1 MLWGGSDVNKTSARG
16 KKHAKPAN
24 SSKNIF
30 VNVCRTVG
38 SVLIFL
44 LSSIGRLFATVFG
57 ALFNLVRGSRVALIS
72 CVVVLVLALGV
83 GIDTCVNWGKAY
95 AGVTVGGVDVSGMNS
110 KQIKDAL
117 STEFDQKMTDTT
129 VTIFANEDA
138 RSYVNDAIAQ
148 AEDRAQAEQLSV
160 DQARLNNQLWT
171 TSPHELGGSIDYDNL
186 AERATSV
193 GRGDG
198 GLFAR
203 LVSQFKGH
211 DVQVEI
217 AFDETQVEH
226 LAQKI
231 DDTLGDPRIDAD
243 ISISNG
249 WAAANYGHDGM
260 MVNRSTLADKIST
273 LVLDDSDDDT
283 FIAQVESAP
292 ARTTYEQADQLA
304 RALNVAIADGA
315 VFSYGNSKW
324 TASSITLGTWIST
337 TIEKKGNSWS
347 IVPYIQADVAK
358 PQIMKGILESSKIDP
373 VAISFD
379 KSTDGAISVHTDS
392 DSKIPDVADAA
403 SNLNESLFGLK
414 GKLEKGTSG
423 SVIEVAVSD
432 TTVEP
437 TMTLDDALSTGLVTA
452 VGSYTT
458 EYSTYSGTE
467 SRNHNIHL
475 AADLINDSIVKA
487 NGGRWSFNDVAGDC
501 NEERGFQAAGTIID
515 GQYVDNIGG
524 GICQVA
530 TTVFNA
536 VYESGLDIVERHNHS
551 LYLSSYPAG
560 RDAAVSYPDLQLVWA
575 DETDSDVLL
584 KATYTES
591 SITVTLYSAPLD
603 YSVSTEVGEWS
614 EGEKYETIKKEDASL
629 AKGQSYVKTH
639 GQDGRSITVV
649 RYVKDSTGAVVKT
662 NTFVSNYDPLN
673 EVVVQGP
680 GTEDDDED
688 SKDSD
693 SKKKANS

>member
-1 MLWGGSDVNKTSARG
+1 ML
-16 KKHAKPAN
+16 
-24 SSKNIF
+24 
-30 VNVCRTVG
+30 
-38 SVLIFL
+38 FL
-44 LSSIGRLFATVFG
+44 LSSIGRLLTTVFG

-72 CVVVLVLALGV
+72 CAVVLVLALGV
-83 GIDTCVNWGKAY
+83 GVDTCVNWGKAY

-117 STEFDQKMTDTT
+117 STEFDQKMTDTS

-171 TSPHELGGSIDYDNL
+171 TSPNELGGSIDYDNL
-186 AERATSV
+186 AERAISV

-203 LVSQFKGH
+203 LASQFKGH

-226 LAQKI
+226 LAQQI

-249 WAAANYGHDGM
+249 WAAANNGHDGM
-260 MVNRSTLADKIST
+260 MVNRSTLTDKIST

-324 TASSITLGTWIST
+324 TASSVTLGTWIST
-337 TIEKKGNSWS
+337 TIEKNGNSWS

-379 KSTDGAISVHTDS
+379 KSTDGAVSVHADS

-403 SNLNESLFGLK
+403 SNLNESLFGSK

-423 SVIEVAVSD
+423 SAIEVSISD

-437 TMTLDDALSTGLVTA
+437 TMTLDDALSTGLVTV
-452 VGSYTT
+452 VGTYTT

-467 SRNHNIHL
+467 SRNHNIHH
-475 AADLINDSIVKA
+475 AADLINNSIVKA

-614 EGEKYETIKKEDASL
+614 EGEKYETVKQEDASL

-639 GQDGRSITVV
+639 GQDGRSISVV

-662 NTFVSNYDPLN
+662 NTFASNYDPLN

>member
-1 MLWGGSDVNKTSARG
+1 M
-16 KKHAKPAN
+16 
-24 SSKNIF
+24 
-30 VNVCRTVG
+30 NVGRAVG
-38 SVLIFL
+38 SALIFL
-44 LSSIGRLFATVFG
+44 LLSIERLLATMFG
-57 ALFNLVRGSRVALIS
+57 ALFNLVRGSRVALVS

-83 GIDTCVNWGKAY
+83 GVDTCVNWGKAY

-117 STEFDQKMTDTT
+117 STEFDQKMVDTT

-171 TSPHELGGSIDYDNL
+171 TSPNELGGSIDYDNL
-186 AERATSV
+186 AERAISV

-203 LVSQFKGH
+203 LVSQFKGY

-226 LAQKI
+226 LAQQI

-260 MVNRSTLADKIST
+260 MVNRTTLADKIST

-304 RALNVAIADGA
+304 RALNAAIADCA

-324 TASSITLGTWIST
+324 TASSVTLGTWIST
-337 TIEKKGNSWS
+337 TIEKNGNSWS

-379 KSTDGAISVHTDS
+379 KSTDGAISVHADS
-392 DSKIPDVADAA
+392 DSKIPDVADAV
-403 SNLNESLFGLK
+403 SNLNDSLFGSK

-423 SVIEVAVSD
+423 SAIEVSVSD

-437 TMTLDDALSTGLVTA
+437 TMTLDDALSTGLVTV
-452 VGSYTT
+452 VGTYTT

-501 NEERGFQAAGTIID
+501 NEARGFQAAGTIID

-584 KATYTES
+584 KTTYTES

-603 YSVSTEVGEWS
+603 YSVSSEVGEWS
-614 EGEKYETIKKEDASL
+614 EGEKYETIKQEDASL
-629 AKGQSYVKTH
+629 AKGRSYVKTH
-639 GQDGRSITVV
+639 GQDGRSITVI

-662 NTFVSNYDPLN
+662 NTFASNYDPLN

-693 SKKKANS
+693 STKKANS

>member
-1 MLWGGSDVNKTSARG
+1 
-16 KKHAKPAN
+16 
-24 SSKNIF
+24 
-30 VNVCRTVG
+30 
-38 SVLIFL
+38 
-44 LSSIGRLFATVFG
+44 
-57 ALFNLVRGSRVALIS
+57 
-72 CVVVLVLALGV
+72 
-83 GIDTCVNWGKAY
+83 
-95 AGVTVGGVDVSGMNS
+95 
-110 KQIKDAL
+110 
-117 STEFDQKMTDTT
+117 
-129 VTIFANEDA
+129 
-138 RSYVNDAIAQ
+138 
-148 AEDRAQAEQLSV
+148 
-160 DQARLNNQLWT
+160 
-171 TSPHELGGSIDYDNL
+171 
-186 AERATSV
+186 
-193 GRGDG
+193 
-198 GLFAR
+198 
-203 LVSQFKGH
+203 
-211 DVQVEI
+211 
-217 AFDETQVEH
+217 
-226 LAQKI
+226 
-231 DDTLGDPRIDAD
+231 
-243 ISISNG
+243 
-249 WAAANYGHDGM
+249 
-260 MVNRSTLADKIST
+260 
-273 LVLDDSDDDT
+273 
-283 FIAQVESAP
+283 
-292 ARTTYEQADQLA
+292 
-304 RALNVAIADGA
+304 
-315 VFSYGNSKW
+315 
-324 TASSITLGTWIST
+324 
-337 TIEKKGNSWS
+337 
-347 IVPYIQADVAK
+347 
-358 PQIMKGILESSKIDP
+358 
-373 VAISFD
+373 
-379 KSTDGAISVHTDS
+379 
-392 DSKIPDVADAA
+392 
-403 SNLNESLFGLK
+403 
-414 GKLEKGTSG
+414 
-423 SVIEVAVSD
+423 
-432 TTVEP
+432 
-437 TMTLDDALSTGLVTA
+437 MTLDDALSTGLVTA

-487 NGGRWSFNDVAGDC
+487 NGGRWSFNEVAGDC

-524 GICQVA
+524 GICQVD

-560 RDAAVSYPDLQLVWA
+560 RDAAASYPDLQLVWA

-662 NTFVSNYDPLN
+662 NSFVSNYDPLN